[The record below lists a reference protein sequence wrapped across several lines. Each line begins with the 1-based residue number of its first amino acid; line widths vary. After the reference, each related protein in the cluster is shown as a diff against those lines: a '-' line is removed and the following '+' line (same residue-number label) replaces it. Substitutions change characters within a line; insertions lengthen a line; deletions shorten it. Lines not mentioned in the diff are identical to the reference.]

1 MLANLP
7 IVTAILAQSFLH
19 ALSLSLVGSFGFL
32 PHEVRH
38 SKGGYGGHCSSG
50 VVHVSAKADT
60 VGLCTASFTDVSNSY
75 VFILALWADHFQFFL
90 SSLNYTREYVVLTGL
105 FYYPQPMKWNSG
117 F

>member
-38 SKGGYGGHCSSG
+38 SKGAYGGHCSSG
-50 VVHVSAKADT
+50 VIHVT
-60 VGLCTASFTDVSNSY
+60 TETRTTGRGASTTLNESDSY
-75 VFILALWADHFQFFL
+75 IFAFALGANHFKFFL
-90 SSLNYTREYVVLTGL
+90 SSLNHIREYVVLTGL
-105 FYYPQPMKWNSG
+105 FYYLRLMKWNSG